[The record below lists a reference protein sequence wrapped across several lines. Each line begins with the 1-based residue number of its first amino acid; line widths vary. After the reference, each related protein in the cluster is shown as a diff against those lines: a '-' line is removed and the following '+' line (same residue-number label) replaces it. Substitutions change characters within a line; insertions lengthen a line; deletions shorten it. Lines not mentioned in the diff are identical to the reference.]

1 MREANEWLEENI
13 GENLALLSGF
23 PFPSNKF
30 SNEEGFPLIRI
41 RDVVESSVETYYQGA
56 VPPMFIVKRGDVLV
70 GMDGDFNLA
79 KWNNR
84 DALLNQRVL
93 KVDVL
98 DAEKL
103 DINFVFYWLH
113 SYIKKVN
120 DITAATTVKHLSTRD
135 IRKAKARIPSLRVQ
149 KRIGLILQTIEKAEA
164 LIEKYQQIKAGL
176 VHDLFTRGIDADGKL
191 RPPRE
196 QAPELYQQTPLGWI
210 PKDWEVKGLKDVYK
224 NPIRDFGSFSST
236 SLITFLEEGVPF
248 IKSEMVK
255 EEEIDWTSVSFIS
268 TSVHRLLSKSHV
280 QEGQILFSKIGSA
293 LGKAVLYD
301 GERGECNSNA
311 AVAKIEVNESIIE
324 PQFAEIF
331 LNSNFAR
338 RQFELMIISL
348 LPRINLGD
356 INKVLVP
363 LPKIAEQELICTR
376 YNSIRAKLRS
386 EKSTL
391 AKLQCRKSGLL
402 HDLLTGRVQVS
413 AEQPEAALV

>member
-149 KRIGLILQTIEKAEA
+149 KRIGLILQTIDQTIEKTEA

-176 VHDLFTRGIDADGKL
+176 MHDLFTRGIGADGKL

-196 QAPELYQQTPLGWI
+196 QAPELYQQTPIGWI
-210 PKDWEVKGLKDVYK
+210 PKEWG
-224 NPIRDFGSFSST
+224 
-236 SLITFLEEGVPF
+236 
-248 IKSEMVK
+248 
-255 EEEIDWTSVSFIS
+255 IS
-268 TSVHRLLSKSHV
+268 P
-280 QEGQILFSKIGSA
+280 
-293 LGKAVLYD
+293 LGKLYAEPARN
-301 GERGECNSNA
+301 GLYKPPEYHGRGPLMVQMGNMFRGMC
-311 AVAKIEVNESIIE
+311 VG
-324 PQFAEIF
+324 
-331 LNSNFAR
+331 
-338 RQFELMIISL
+338 FEGRVVSQS
-348 LPRINLGD
+348 PGR
-356 INKVLVP
+356 
-363 LPKIAEQELICTR
+363 
-376 YNSIRAKLRS
+376 NSIRTVCGKAIYSSVGGRS
-386 EKSTL
+386 YWKE
-391 AKLQCRKSGLL
+391 QE
-402 HDLLTGRVQVS
+402 S
-413 AEQPEAALV
+413 AR